1 MWQAEAPSALDGVH
15 LSEMIHCAQFNEQYL
30 GRLALPALFGR
41 RIIRRYCIRFL
52 GVSRFSIRGIEVSAG
67 LNPSDLAAYITG
79 LTFVSACD
87 VTATMTPLTVEVSSV
102 PEPGTWALLSLSL
115 AAIGLAAHR
124 KKADRHSTGTGPLCR
139 AFCLLNPPCKHPSQ
153 SRTFSL
159 QSRRTVFSAAA
170 LLIKPGELVR
180 EICNGLVGDRRSMT
194 AELQNLASACRF
206 PNRSYDRK
214 WPGAP
219 YGQGPG
225 NDPNPSLP
233 ALRGRRPEP
242 LESRRAAAP
251 AISRR

>member
-1 MWQAEAPSALDGVH
+1 
-15 LSEMIHCAQFNEQYL
+15 
-30 GRLALPALFGR
+30 
-41 RIIRRYCIRFL
+41 
-52 GVSRFSIRGIEVSAG
+52 
-67 LNPSDLAAYITG
+67 
-79 LTFVSACD
+79 
-87 VTATMTPLTVEVSSV
+87 
-102 PEPGTWALLSLSL
+102 
-115 AAIGLAAHR
+115 
-124 KKADRHSTGTGPLCR
+124 
-139 AFCLLNPPCKHPSQ
+139 
-153 SRTFSL
+153 
-159 QSRRTVFSAAA
+159 
-170 LLIKPGELVR
+170 LLIKPGGLVR
-180 EICNGLVGDRRSMT
+180 ENCNGLVGDRRSMT

>member
-1 MWQAEAPSALDGVH
+1 VWQADAPSALDGVH
-15 LSEMIHCAQFNEQYL
+15 LSEMIHCAQFNEKYL
-30 GRLALPALFGR
+30 GRLALPALFSR

-52 GVSRFSIRGIEVSAG
+52 GISRFSIRGIKVSAG
-67 LNPSDLAAYITG
+67 LNPSNLAAYITG

-87 VTATMTPLTVEVSSV
+87 VTAIMTPLTVEVSSV

-115 AAIGLAAHR
+115 GAIGLAAHC

-153 SRTFSL
+153 SRTFSPQL
-159 QSRRTVFSAAA
+159 RRTVLSEAA

-180 EICNGLVGDRRSMT
+180 EICHGLVGDRRSMT

-214 WPGAP
+214 WPGKEV
-219 YGQGPG
+219 
-225 NDPNPSLP
+225 DP
-233 ALRGRRPEP
+233 
-242 LESRRAAAP
+242 RA
-251 AISRR
+251 